1 MSLQSRQLALS
12 RGGRVLVEHVDID
25 VPLGQALHVRGRNGC
40 GKTSL
45 LRALCGLAPVHA
57 GQLHWQGQPYTQQ
70 REALRQTLLYIG
82 HGPGLK
88 DDLTL
93 GENLRTAAALSG
105 RACSAAQAR
114 SALAR
119 LGLGDRIDAPVRTL
133 SQGQRRRGGLAR
145 LALWPAT
152 QPNAPRLLV
161 LDEPFN
167 ALDRQSATALSTLLD
182 EHLAAGAVLVYT
194 THQEAPALVA
204 PTQVLDLDRHRVR
217 RAAVPSATPIRQEPH
232 REAETC

>member
-1 MSLQSRQLALS
+1 M
-12 RGGRVLVEHVDID
+12 LVEHVDID
-25 VPLGQALHVRGRNGC
+25 VSPGQALHVRGRNGC

-45 LRALCGLAPVHA
+45 LRALCGLAPIHA
-57 GQLHWQGQPYTQQ
+57 GQLHWQDQPCAQQ

-114 SALAR
+114 AALAR
-119 LGLGDRIDAPVRTL
+119 LGLADRVDAPVRTL
-133 SQGQRRRGGLAR
+133 SQGQRRRGALAR

-152 QPNAPRLLV
+152 QPDAPRLLV

-167 ALDRQSATALSTLLD
+167 ALDRQSAAVLGTLLD

-194 THQEAPALVA
+194 THQEAPALIA
-204 PTQVLDLDRHRVR
+204 TTQVLDLDRHRAR
-217 RAAVPSATPIRQEPH
+217 RTAMPNTSPSHQEPH

>member
-1 MSLQSRQLALS
+1 M
-12 RGGRVLVEHVDID
+12 LVEHVDID
-25 VPLGQALHVRGRNGC
+25 VSHGQALHVRGRNGC

-45 LRALCGLAPVHA
+45 LRALCGLAPIHA
-57 GQLHWQGQPYTQQ
+57 GQLHWQDQPCAQQ

-114 SALAR
+114 AALAR
-119 LGLGDRIDAPVRTL
+119 LGLADRVDAPVRTL
-133 SQGQRRRGGLAR
+133 SQGQRRRGALAR

-152 QPNAPRLLV
+152 QPDAPRLLV

-167 ALDRQSATALSTLLD
+167 ALDRQSAAVLGTLLD

-194 THQEAPALVA
+194 THQEAPALIA
-204 PTQVLDLDRHRVR
+204 TTQVLDLDRHRAR
-217 RAAVPSATPIRQEPH
+217 RTAMPNTSPSHQEPH